1 MHPEEAEARQLLHD
15 LARQDPLLEPVADV
29 RQYAVAHELPD
40 GVADCALLVVEQGVE
55 RQEVERVERG
65 RRVGCRRHGRVL
77 RRGGQPI
84 VESRTAASGVP
95 VPPDMR
101 RPVRSSATMTAPA
114 DRRSLPEL
122 LADAEGRIERLDP
135 RDAYAESQG
144 GALLVDVRSE
154 VRRARDGI
162 VPGALHVP
170 LTVFPWRF
178 DPDGLW
184 RSPWVPTTDARVIVF
199 CDDGFSSI
207 LAAATLAQLGYA
219 RAADVVGGFTAWRE
233 SGLPFAPG
241 PGPVSTVPPGMGPP
255 D

>member
-1 MHPEEAEARQLLHD
+1 M
-15 LARQDPLLEPVADV
+15 
-29 RQYAVAHELPD
+29 
-40 GVADCALLVVEQGVE
+40 
-55 RQEVERVERG
+55 
-65 RRVGCRRHGRVL
+65 
-77 RRGGQPI
+77 RRGGSSGSIP
-84 VESRTAASGVP
+84 VTRTRSR
-95 VPPDMR
+95 R
-101 RPVRSSATMTAPA
+101 R
-114 DRRSLPEL
+114 
-122 LADAEGRIERLDP
+122 
-135 RDAYAESQG
+135 

-233 SGLPFAPG
+233 SGLPFAPA
-241 PGPVSTVPPGMGPP
+241 PGAECTTVLARACGPP
-255 D
+255 DLTLRLARPRACLLRLTD